1 LPSLSMVVSPSAT
14 TYADGTKKPLRP
26 SDPEFFG
33 PDRVWMLFDEY
44 ENMTHAIRPPQ
55 PTPPRER
62 FDELANLS
70 YVSAKPLL
78 TASIVNGNE
87 ALVKAQLDKGADAN
101 AIDQAGTPL
110 VMMACMNGRDQ
121 IAKLL
126 IASGADPTA
135 TNPKWRT
142 PLHAAAEAGTRGEA
156 CVELLLAIPAV
167 RAALE
172 SQDCKGNT
180 PLVLAAKHGT
190 PGGLRMLIDAG
201 ANVNHVSDDLA
212 PVQQAWRQS
221 KEANVELLQKKG
233 SRPLKEWNVAC
244 RMYDDPLL
252 AGAGV
257 GRGE

>member
-1 LPSLSMVVSPSAT
+1 MVVSPSAT

-110 VMMACMNGRDQ
+110 VMMACMNGGAPPR
-121 IAKLL
+121 AVLL
-126 IASGADPTA
+126 PGRRCPTSVPSPPSSRHG
-135 TNPKWRT
+135 NRT
-142 PLHAAAEAGTRGEA
+142 PWRARSCRLAQAATR
-156 CVELLLAIPAV
+156 
-167 RAALE
+167 
-172 SQDCKGNT
+172 
-180 PLVLAAKHGT
+180 
-190 PGGLRMLIDAG
+190 LR
-201 ANVNHVSDDLA
+201 S
-212 PVQQAWRQS
+212 S
-221 KEANVELLQKKG
+221 
-233 SRPLKEWNVAC
+233 
-244 RMYDDPLL
+244 
-252 AGAGV
+252 
-257 GRGE
+257 